1 MKLIIE
7 KLDLLNLFRT
17 IYRDEKI
24 HLKIK
29 NQDLINMSKKCKK
42 NLDVMDEF
50 LYF

>member
-29 NQDLINMSKKCKK
+29 NEDLINMSKMCKK
-42 NLDVMDEF
+42 NLEVMYKT
-50 LYF
+50 LYL

>member
-24 HLKIK
+24 HLSIK
-29 NQDLINMSKKCKK
+29 NEDI
-42 NLDVMDEF
+42 
-50 LYF
+50 Y